1 MLQFQTGK
9 LLQSLEDLHQKG
21 FTGAAYVDVSINSQN
36 TVRSQIIFF
45 KEGAIT
51 YVGEA
56 LPNPTHF
63 SQDIGKRLNLKIM
76 NAAIKMAEKK
86 VKDSNSIHAYLSI
99 YTRIN
104 LFEWNEIETLMYNQ
118 AVLRLDL
125 LLPYEGRLVVNP
137 QTAFDLVY
145 GEDRHGLDWQKLKTS
160 LEKRQQAWAALAP
173 DIPSMDAVPH
183 TIRVNKTHTVDDVF
197 AQQHLQTWIDGQR
210 SLLQIAAEAKQDP
223 LALGKQ
229 YLQWHKQGW
238 ITFTG
243 GQPEIVAPLIGS
255 ERKDLPVILSVD
267 DSLVVQ
273 TLIKRAIGEY
283 YQVLTANSAIDAL
296 HVLNNNSV
304 ELLLLDVTMP
314 DIDGFELCRT
324 VRSIGQFQDL
334 PVIMLTAKDGLLNKM
349 KGQMAGSTH
358 YLTKP
363 IEKEKLLAAIE
374 KYIPS
379 PQVSR

>member
-1 MLQFQTGK
+1 MLQFQAGK
-9 LLQSLEDLHQKG
+9 LQQSLEKLHQDC
-21 FTGAAYVDVSINSQN
+21 FTGAAYIDVSINSHN
-36 TVRSQIIFF
+36 TVRSQVVFF
-45 KEGAIT
+45 KAGAIT
-51 YVGEA
+51 YVGDT
-56 LPNPTHF
+56 LPNPSEF
-63 SQDIGKRLNLKIM
+63 SQDIGKKLNLKIM

-86 VKDSNSIHAYLSI
+86 AKDPASIHAYLSI

-104 LFEWNEIETLMYNQ
+104 LFKWNDLEKLMYNQ
-118 AVLRLDL
+118 TVLRLEQ
-125 LLPYEGRLVVNP
+125 LLPYEGRLVVNA
-137 QTAFDLVY
+137 QVAFDLAY
-145 GEDRHGLDWQKLKTS
+145 GEDRHGLDWQKLKLS
-160 LEKRQQAWAALAP
+160 LEKRQQAWTALAP
-173 DIPSMDAVPH
+173 DIPSIDAVPH
-183 TIRVNKTHTVDDVF
+183 PIRVNKAHAVDDVF

-210 SLLQIAAEAKQDP
+210 SLLQIAAEARQDP
-223 LALGKQ
+223 LELGKQ
-229 YLQWHKQGW
+229 YLRWHKLGW
-238 ITFTG
+238 ITFTSD
-243 GQPEIVAPLIGS
+243 QPEIVGQPTSS
-255 ERKDLPVILSVD
+255 ERTDLPVILSVD

-273 TLIKRAIGEY
+273 TMIKRAIGEY

-296 HVLNNNSV
+296 HVLNNNAV

-324 VRSIGQFQDL
+324 VRSIGQFRDL

-363 IEKEKLLAAIE
+363 VEKEKLLDAIE